1 MAFLNLVQNI
11 EFFSIILLYEEYLET
26 IFVFVFFF
34 LLYLQYQD
42 TSKEKYSRLQ
52 KRIFN
57 QEKIDSIQ
65 LMAAGLAHDYN
76 NIIQYLQSNI
86 DLMWSFNIKDNEWI
100 EMLNDINSGI
110 EKITNL
116 TKKISLLSEK
126 SHKFEKK
133 AVNITGIIKKTIQYF
148 NTYSG
153 INVKL
158 VNPTDFIIP
167 ADKTE
172 ISRVFQNILI
182 NSKQAMNNQGEIIIK
197 MQNTEC
203 VRNLKNK
210 EVLCKYL
217 LISIQDN
224 GCGIPKD
231 KISKIFDPFYTT
243 KDSGKGL
250 GLAIVNNIVHEHNGY
265 IEVESELNVGT
276 TFKIFLSVE

>member
-11 EFFSIILLYEEYLET
+11 ELFSILHLYEEYIET
-26 IFVFVFFF
+26 TFVCIFFF
-34 LLYLQYQD
+34 LLYLQYRDRNQENF
-42 TSKEKYSRLQ
+42 SKLQ

-57 QEKIDSIQ
+57 QEKINSIQ

-76 NIIQYLQSNI
+76 NIIQYLQGNI
-86 DLMWSFNIKDNEWI
+86 DLMWSFDIKDNEWI
-100 EMLNDINSGI
+100 EMLNEINSGI
-110 EKITNL
+110 EKIKNL
-116 TKKISLLSEK
+116 TKKIASLSEK

-133 AVNITGIIKKTIQYF
+133 EVNITEIIKTNIQYF
-148 NTYSG
+148 NTYSD
-153 INVKL
+153 IIIKFE
-158 VNPTDFIIP
+158 NPTYFIIP

-182 NSKQAMNNQGEIIIK
+182 NSKQAMNNEGEIIIK

-210 EVLCKYL
+210 EILCKYL

-276 TFKIFLSVE
+276 TFKIFLSLK